1 MYRAPFFVLTKHGFH
16 TNLNAYEP
24 LVMLYQAC
32 RIRNKKDL
40 IPDLLVGRRYK
51 KGQATVANLY

>member
-24 LVMLYQAC
+24 LVMLYHAC
-32 RIRNKKDL
+32 RIRDKKDL
-40 IPDLLVGRRYK
+40 IPDLPVGR
-51 KGQATVANLY
+51 